1 MNDDTKALVRII
13 SIFLDLQPAIANT
26 RDSIKNRLQPTI
38 DELAAKGNSTSG
50 ERRSIVEIANELG
63 INITI

>member
-13 SIFLDLQPAIANT
+13 SIFLDLQPATANT

-38 DELAAKGNSTSG
+38 NELAAKGNSTSG
-50 ERRSIVEIANELG
+50 ERMSIIEIANELG